1 MRDTSNSSTS
11 PSSPLL
17 FPLPK
22 HSPPPPPPT
31 TPHPSHHQPSI
42 LAAFSGADVF
52 ITGGTGFVGSVI
64 IEQLLRLVPDLGTV
78 FVLVRPKAGA
88 APDARLEALLAKP
101 LFDAL
106 RPGATYESAFAGVCD
121 FKGKRG

>member
-1 MRDTSNSSTS
+1 MGHKRLQRTPSLCRSFPS
-11 PSSPLL
+11 PQNTLTPLL
-17 FPLPK
+17 SPK
-22 HSPPPPPPT
+22 P
-31 TPHPSHHQPSI
+31 HQPSI

-88 APDARLEALLAKP
+88 APDDRLEALLAKP